1 MKLKSIATI
10 IILTTL
16 SIGIFAQKV
25 TEIVSDEPMMTLG
38 TGGNEKYPYWFRS
51 ENGGKLFRS
60 NIVQTDK
67 KDLNSFKLFFSELDL
82 TTNRLRNV
90 YTTGKFP
97 RMPIAVTDNFI
108 YFAEYPNAQFVT
120 SEENKRYRN
129 NQTIKR
135 RFRFFRSKFNFQSF
149 LCL

>member
-51 ENGGKLFRS
+51 ENGGKLFVS

-67 KDLNSFKLFFSELDL
+67 KDLNSWKLFFSELDL

-90 YTTGKFP
+90 YSYRLKKNLEFRRNGIFSANLD
-97 RMPIAVTDNFI
+97 AVPMELKNFG
-108 YFAEYPNAQFVT
+108 YQ
-120 SEENKRYRN
+120 K
-129 NQTIKR
+129 
-135 RFRFFRSKFNFQSF
+135 
-149 LCL
+149 L